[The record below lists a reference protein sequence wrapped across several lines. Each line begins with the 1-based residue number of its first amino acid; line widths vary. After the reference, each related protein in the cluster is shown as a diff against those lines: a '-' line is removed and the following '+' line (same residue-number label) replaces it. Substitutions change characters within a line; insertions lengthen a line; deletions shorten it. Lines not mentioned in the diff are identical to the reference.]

1 MGRVGP
7 RSQDRAGPMR
17 RGHSMGNLV
26 PLRARATEQET
37 CLSSGTCSSRPCC
50 HVKSCTSI
58 ANSADFSKDVGN
70 KDKREKLLIFKRWHL
85 I

>member
-1 MGRVGP
+1 MGWVDP

-17 RGHSMGNLV
+17 RGHDTGNLV
-26 PLRARATEQET
+26 PLRARVTEQET

-50 HVKSCTSI
+50 HCTSI
-58 ANSADFSKDVGN
+58 ANSADFSKEVGN
-70 KDKREKLLIFKRWHL
+70 KDKREKPLIFKCWHL